1 MQDSLITVDLT
12 IVPGFCN
19 DWPLIEIEAN
29 DQLVWKDF
37 VTTESTITL
46 EFLSQNSN
54 TIRIKYINKRNGPD
68 VWDTK
73 IDQDGNILEDQ
84 HAILTCIRIN
94 GAKIQ
99 WLIDSLMWNY
109 VTGGQKQNYGYMD
122 LPGYFELTFPRD
134 VYQWIVEQRQK
145 QSASSSKVSSLDYK
159 NIYIPQHENEMS
171 QQLIQ
176 ELEQKIKKLNV

>member
-1 MQDSLITVDLT
+1 
-12 IVPGFCN
+12 
-19 DWPLIEIEAN
+19 
-29 DQLVWKDF
+29 
-37 VTTESTITL
+37 
-46 EFLSQNSN
+46 
-54 TIRIKYINKRNGPD
+54 
-68 VWDTK
+68 
-73 IDQDGNILEDQ
+73 
-84 HAILTCIRIN
+84 
-94 GAKIQ
+94 
-99 WLIDSLMWNY
+99 LMWNY